1 PQAAGTPGFTSAEPV
16 LFALSQGRT
25 FLAQRAYYGLVAG
38 REYMF
43 CTSWGREM
51 ASEDAFCPKCGTASG
66 AAPTAR
72 AAAGPQQRLS
82 RSVRNKKVAGVCGG
96 FANYFGM
103 DVTLVRVL
111 WLITVLCVG
120 TGI

>member
-1 PQAAGTPGFTSAEPV
+1 
-16 LFALSQGRT
+16 
-25 FLAQRAYYGLVAG
+25 
-38 REYMF
+38 MF
-43 CTSWGREM
+43 CTSCGREM

-72 AAAGPQQRLS
+72 AAAGPHQRLT
-82 RSVRNKKVAGVCGG
+82 RSVRNKKVAGVCAG

-111 WLITVLCVG
+111 WLLTVLCVG
-120 TGI
+120 TGILAYIVCWIIMPVEDTQVVVTTTPQRV

>member
-1 PQAAGTPGFTSAEPV
+1 
-16 LFALSQGRT
+16 
-25 FLAQRAYYGLVAG
+25 
-38 REYMF
+38 MF
-43 CTSWGREM
+43 CTSCGREM

-72 AAAGPQQRLS
+72 AAAGPHQRLA
-82 RSVRNKKVAGVCGG
+82 RSVRNKKIAGVCGG

-120 TGI
+120 TGILAYIVCWIVMPLEDVQAAVTVTPQRV

>member
-1 PQAAGTPGFTSAEPV
+1 
-16 LFALSQGRT
+16 
-25 FLAQRAYYGLVAG
+25 
-38 REYMF
+38 MF
-43 CTSWGREM
+43 CTSCGREM

-66 AAPTAR
+66 AAPTVR
-72 AAAGPQQRLS
+72 AAAAPHQRLM

-111 WLITVLCVG
+111 WLLTVLCVG
-120 TGI
+120 TGILAYIVCWIIMPVEDTQVAVTTTPQRI